1 MFHTKTTA
9 AAEATHDVVVM
20 DPPELV
26 ALSVLQLD
34 LDAPAVGWDA
44 YLTGRGIPIVLD
56 HIGRSA
62 ISSVDARQLLE
73 EKREAEARAREK
85 REAAE
90 QQAVEA
96 DRVRRA
102 QIWRGL
108 PADHLPVG
116 VSAATAM
123 LAASRDARP
132 KRMTPLQE
140 TLSSNTLTYHPLH
153 SAPDEDAS

>member
-85 REAAE
+85 REAGSSRRLRLT
-90 QQAVEA
+90 VCG
-96 DRVRRA
+96 VRRFGVVCQPTTYQSA
-102 QIWRGL
+102 CPRRLRCWR
-108 PADHLPVG
+108 PAG
-116 VSAATAM
+116 
-123 LAASRDARP
+123 
-132 KRMTPLQE
+132 TPGRNE
-140 TLSSNTLTYHPLH
+140 
-153 SAPDEDAS
+153 